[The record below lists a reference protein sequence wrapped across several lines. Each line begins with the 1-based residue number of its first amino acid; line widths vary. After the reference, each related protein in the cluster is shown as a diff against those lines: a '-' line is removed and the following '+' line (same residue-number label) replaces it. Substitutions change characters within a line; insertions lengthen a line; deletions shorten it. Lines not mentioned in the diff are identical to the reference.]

1 MTTPWSKEAL
11 GQLER
16 DPKIEILHMIKG
28 SRAVTIMSNVL
39 FPEDLE
45 GRHEWTTKFPLS
57 IKRRAVL
64 IVYARTKRVNKEII
78 FSLITGNNIDTG
90 NITGQSFTYKKGMKM
105 IEDVM

>member
-1 MTTPWSKEAL
+1 MTTPWSIEAL

-45 GRHEWTTKFPLS
+45 GRHEWSTKFSLRT
-57 IKRRAVL
+57 KRRALL
-64 IVYARTKRVNKEII
+64 IIYARTKRVNRDII
-78 FSLITGNNIDTG
+78 FSLLTGETSDTG
-90 NITGQSFTYKKGMKM
+90 NTTGQSFTYKKGMKV
-105 IEDVM
+105 IEEVM

>member
-45 GRHEWTTKFPLS
+45 GRQEWTTKFPLRT
-57 IKRRAVL
+57 KRRALLV
-64 IVYARTKRVNKEII
+64 VY
-78 FSLITGNNIDTG
+78 SLLTGETSETGNA
-90 NITGQSFTYKKGMKM
+90 TGQSFTYKKGMKM
-105 IEDVM
+105 IEEVM

>member
-1 MTTPWSKEAL
+1 MTTPWAIEAL

-45 GRHEWTTKFPLS
+45 GRHEWTTKFSLRT
-57 IKRRAVL
+57 KRRALLV
-64 IVYARTKRVNKEII
+64 VYARTKRVNRDII
-78 FSLITGNNIDTG
+78 FSLLTGETSETGNT
-90 NITGQSFTYKKGMKM
+90 TGQSFTYKKGMKM

>member
-1 MTTPWSKEAL
+1 MTTPWSIEAL
-11 GQLER
+11 GQLEK

-45 GRHEWTTKFPLS
+45 GRHEWTTKIPLRT
-57 IKRRAVL
+57 KRRALL
-64 IVYARTKRVNKEII
+64 IIYARTKRVNRDII
-78 FSLITGNNIDTG
+78 FSLLTGETSETGNT
-90 NITGQSFTYKKGMKM
+90 TGQSFTYKKGMKM

>member
-1 MTTPWSKEAL
+1 MTTPWSKEL
-11 GQLER
+11 LKEISE
-16 DPKIEILHMIKG
+16 DPKNEILHIIKG
-28 SRAVTIMSNVL
+28 SRAVSIMSNVL
-39 FPEDLE
+39 FPNDLE

-105 IEDVM
+105 IEEVL